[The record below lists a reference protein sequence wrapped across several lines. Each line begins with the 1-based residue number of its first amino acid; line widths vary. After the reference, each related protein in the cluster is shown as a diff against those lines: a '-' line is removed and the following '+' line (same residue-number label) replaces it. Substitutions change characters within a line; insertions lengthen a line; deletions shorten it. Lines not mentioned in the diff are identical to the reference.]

1 MLDKATKKKYPSDL
15 KTGDQLAAGRVVNL
29 YTQAT
34 GGGCF
39 YRNLNSQLRAGKV
52 SKMYADYAKLLNDA
66 IDMLG
71 STLNKGQGHTLYRGT
86 GKCDEISKV
95 GRATLKGFT
104 STSVDPTVP
113 LSFSCG
119 MYMIF
124 KNAEGLDISHLAAET
139 GHEKEFLLKSDY
151 TVNVK
156 KFITDKTEI
165 DKELKPHLKSAAHR
179 SKIKTVI
186 VAEG

>member
-1 MLDKATKKKYPSDL
+1 MSYFSNKGNYETRVKTWEKEFLSDKEFCNKAAKPKEMLDKATKKKYPSDI
-15 KTGDQLAAGRVVNL
+15 KTGDQLAAARVVNL

-86 GKCDEISKV
+86 GK
-95 GRATLKGFT
+95 
-104 STSVDPTVP
+104 
-113 LSFSCG
+113 
-119 MYMIF
+119 M
-124 KNAEGLDISHLAAET
+124 
-139 GHEKEFLLKSDY
+139 
-151 TVNVK
+151 
-156 KFITDKTEI
+156 
-165 DKELKPHLKSAAHR
+165 
-179 SKIKTVI
+179 
-186 VAEG
+186 